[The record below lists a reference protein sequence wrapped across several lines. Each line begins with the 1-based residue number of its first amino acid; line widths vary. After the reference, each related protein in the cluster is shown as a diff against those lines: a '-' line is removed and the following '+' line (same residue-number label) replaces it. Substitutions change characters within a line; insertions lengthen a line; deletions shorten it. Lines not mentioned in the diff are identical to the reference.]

1 MEQIPLAAIVELCH
15 RLTFRYLVIEW
26 VPVEDPMFQSLMRG
40 RDELYG
46 SLAEADLLNACKER
60 FHVLR
65 RQSLDNG
72 RVLFLFA
79 KD

>member
-1 MEQIPLAAIVELCH
+1 
-15 RLTFRYLVIEW
+15 
-26 VPVEDPMFQSLMRG
+26 MFQSLMRG

-46 SLAEADLLNACKER
+46 ALSEDDLLKACTGR

-65 RQSLDNG
+65 RQALENG